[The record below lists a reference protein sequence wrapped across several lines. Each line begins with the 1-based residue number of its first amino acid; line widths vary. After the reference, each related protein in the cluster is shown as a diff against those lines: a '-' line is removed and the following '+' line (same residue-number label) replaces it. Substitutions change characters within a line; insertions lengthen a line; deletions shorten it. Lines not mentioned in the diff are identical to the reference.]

1 MTPPFLHNTI
11 TYNLKGS
18 NGAHVED
25 FFFIMGMAK
34 RGGEGGNQPLGIGAA
49 EEKKKAVGEDRE
61 IERYRQRKRER
72 EGEGIGKERQRQ
84 RKSLHGT
91 AEHWFSTCSSHLLWA
106 SKETFTGV
114 T

>member
-49 EEKKKAVGEDRE
+49 EEKKKGSGGRQRDRE
-61 IERYRQRKRER
+61 IQAEK
-72 EGEGIGKERQRQ
+72 EGERG
-84 RKSLHGT
+84 
-91 AEHWFSTCSSHLLWA
+91 
-106 SKETFTGV
+106 
-114 T
+114 